1 MRKVYQPSLDDSWG
15 AVPIDNGGSSS
26 KKLPTAIQYLGL
38 LTNSSMGAE
47 HGSADLDANGKVKHI
62 NLPDSIISEVV
73 NVSGP
78 SSLKINQTGIYTITD
93 FDSAMNYVIAAIS
106 GIVTR
111 NGDTIT
117 YTADASPGNG
127 GFTLNGKAYI
137 IPVTYYSVVTPN
149 VTSPTN
155 GQSGLSGTV
164 NFSSNA
170 FAMEGGTD
178 THLVSDWQL
187 STQANFATL
196 VNSTSGDSGNKTSWT
211 VSNLNPNTSY
221 YVRVRYKG
229 VVSEYSDWSPVI
241 NFTTSVTFAPNPPMI
256 MTPSDGETGVAIA
269 PTIVAGP
276 FNSPGVDEHYSTD
289 WQISTDSIFSN
300 IISSATDDTLNKYVW
315 NVTGLSDLTQY
326 YIRARYKGSTYGYG
340 AWSATVGFVT
350 IQANSIN
357 TPSISSPANASD
369 GNSLSPSL
377 SSSVFSVTGG
387 SDTHQSSDWQIATD
401 SNFSNIVASVTG
413 DTVNKTTWSTVGLTL
428 NTTYYVRVRYKGANL
443 PYSAWSPTSQFSTI
457 HVNTPSITSPT
468 NAATGLMPAITL
480 TGSAFAVTGA
490 SDTHASST
498 WQIATD
504 SNFNTIVTEV
514 NNSST
519 YKISWTVNLNLNT
532 TYYARVRYNGTTYS
546 NSNWSNTVSFSTIAN
561 YTPNVPGITSPVA
574 AATNQGPMVSFTATA
589 FAMNGGNAT
598 HTSSDW
604 QIATDAGFT
613 TLVSSATGDTVNKTT
628 WTSASLAVNTTFYA
642 RVRYR
647 ASNGI
652 YSAWSTVLSFTTK
665 AVYVP
670 NSEEAIINRP
680 FVSGQVTAS
689 GFSFSVAID
698 QSGDRVVIGAYQS
711 DYKSINLTGTT
722 GTAYVYVRT
731 GSTWALE
738 QQLLKEL
745 IYIFDSYYQTNYN
758 VTSTSCGDEAFGT
771 SVDITP
777 DGTRIAV
784 GAPFYNH
791 CYQRYGGSERYY
803 NDVGRV
809 IIYTRS
815 GSSWTQ
821 EQILLNINDSTP
833 VFGYCVSISNA
844 GDRLLVGGP
853 NSYRSYVNEGQVN
866 YWTRS
871 GSVWTRQGSINLSD
885 PTGADM
891 KLGLSVAISGDGS
904 RAIVGIPGAAK
915 YRIFSLSATSGTL
928 EVTISG
934 TAGSQLGTVVDINGD
949 GTMAVGGAP
958 NFNSN
963 KGTVYLC
970 KRSGTTWSNIA
981 FTSPTASSPSG
992 DYFGTSVSL
1001 SADGQMLVVGAL
1013 HATRSGLGNTGSVYI
1028 LGYNSTTNQWSVIT
1042 EVTASD
1048 KIANGYYSR
1057 SARISADKS
1066 RMIVGNE
1073 IRNKCYIYS

>member
-78 SSLKINQTGIYTITD
+78 SSLKINQTGIYSITD

-178 THLVSDWQL
+178 THQVSDWQL

-241 NFTTSVTFAPNPPMI
+241 NFTTSATFAPNPPVI
-256 MTPSDGETGVAIA
+256 TTPSDGETGVAIA

-289 WQISTDSIFSN
+289 WQIATDSIFSN

-326 YIRARYKGSTYGYG
+326 YVRARYKGSTYGYG

-413 DTVNKTTWSTVGLTL
+413 DTINKTTWSTVGLTP

-514 NNSST
+514 SNSST
-519 YKISWTVNLNLNT
+519 YKTSWTVNLNLNT

-546 NSNWSNTVSFSTIAN
+546 NSNWSNTVSFSTVAN

-574 AATNQGPMVSFTATA
+574 AATNQGPLVSFTATA
-589 FAMNGGNAT
+589 FTMDGGNAT

-642 RVRYR
+642 RVRYL

-670 NSEEAIINRP
+670 NSEEAILTGPVIN
-680 FVSGQVTAS
+680 SGY
-689 GFSFSVAID
+689 GFDVDITND
-698 QSGDRVVIGAYQS
+698 GTRVVIGAYAANS
-711 DYKSINLTGTT
+711 RGYLEEG
-722 GTAYVYVRT
+722 AVYVYLKS
-731 GSTWALE
+731 GSTWTLE
-738 QQLLKEL
+738 ATLLNNV
-745 IYIFDSYYQTNYN
+745 YPQSYCGFGRSVAINDTG
-758 VTSTSCGDEAFGT
+758 SC
-771 SVDITP
+771 
-777 DGTRIAV
+777 IAV
-784 GAPFYNH
+784 GSYLFDDTNNNYAN
-791 CYQRYGGSERYY
+791 
-803 NDVGRV
+803 VGLLT
-809 IIYTRS
+809 IYKRS
-815 GSSWTQ
+815 GSTWNRVFYQQLSQ
-821 EQILLNINDSTP
+821 KNAVMGYSIDISDDGKHVLIGTP
-833 VFGYCVSISNA
+833 NFNYNSNPFTGFA
-844 GDRLLVGGP
+844 YYFYDYGNNQYTAYASLGLA
-853 NSYRSYVNEGQVN
+853 NYRSN
-866 YWTRS
+866 YY
-871 GSVWTRQGSINLSD
+871 
-885 PTGADM
+885 TGWD
-891 KLGLSVAISGDGS
+891 VAISGDGTRAVILS
-904 RAIVGIPGAAK
+904 RMGQAYV
-915 YRIFSLSATSGTL
+915 YRLNNGNSTL
-928 EVTISG
+928 ETTLTFTANSTEGPSVAINKTGDVISIG
-934 TAGSQLGTVVDINGD
+934 TPL
-949 GTMAVGGAP
+949 VGG
-958 NFNSN
+958 
-963 KGTVYLC
+963 GGRVIIWR
-970 KRSGTTWSNIA
+970 RSGTTWSNTPVILA
-981 FTSPTASSPSG
+981 PVNLVTG
-992 DYFGTSVSL
+992 DQFGTSVSFN
-1001 SADGQMLVVGAL
+1001 GTGTMLAVGAIG
-1013 HATRSGLGNTGSVYI
+1013 ATRSGYSNLGSVYI
-1028 LGYNSTTNQWSVIT
+1028 YTYNGTTWILNSEILPSIKADLT
-1042 EVTASD
+1042 YFGRKVTLNESG
-1048 KIANGYYSR
+1048 NSLV
-1057 SARISADKS
+1057 
-1066 RMIVGNE
+1066 VGNDVK
-1073 IRNKCYIYS
+1073 NKCYFYK

>member
-38 LTNSSMGAE
+38 LTNSSMGAA
-47 HGSADLDANGKVKHI
+47 HGSADLDANGKIKHV

-93 FDSAMNYVIAAIS
+93 FDSAMNYNIAAIS

-117 YTADASPGNG
+117 YTADTSPGNG

-178 THLVSDWQL
+178 THQVSDWQL

-196 VNSTSGDSGNKTSWT
+196 VNSASGDSGNKTSWT

-241 NFTTSVTFAPNPPMI
+241 NFTTSVTFAPNAPMI
-256 MTPSDGETGVAIA
+256 MTPIDGETGVAVA

-289 WQISTDSIFSN
+289 WQIATDSIFSN

-340 AWSATVGFVT
+340 AWSPTVGFVT

-357 TPSISSPANASD
+357 TPSIASPANASD

-413 DTVNKTTWSTVGLTL
+413 DTVNKTTWSTVGLIP

-504 SNFNTIVTEV
+504 SNFNTIVTEIS
-514 NNSST
+514 NSST
-519 YKISWTVNLNLNT
+519 YKTSWTVNLNLNT
-532 TYYARVRYNGTTYS
+532 TYYARVRYTGTTYS
-546 NSNWSNTVSFSTIAN
+546 NSNWSNTVSFSTVAN

-574 AATNQGPMVSFTATA
+574 AATNQGPLVSFTATA
-589 FAMNGGNAT
+589 FAMDGGNAT

-628 WTSASLAVNTTFYA
+628 WTSASLAVSTTFYA
-642 RVRYR
+642 RVRYL

-652 YSAWSTVLSFTTK
+652 YSAWSTTVSFTTK

-670 NSEEAIINRP
+670 NSEEAIIVGP
-680 FVSGQVTAS
+680 VTPYNSS
-689 GFSFSVAID
+689 GFGYYISID
-698 QSGDRVVIGAYQS
+698 QTGSRIAIGAY
-711 DYKSINLTGTT
+711 DTT
-722 GTAYVYVRT
+722 ISG
-731 GSTWALE
+731 
-738 QQLLKEL
+738 
-745 IYIFDSYYQTNYN
+745 QTKAGNTY
-758 VTSTSCGDEAFGT
+758 
-771 SVDITP
+771 
-777 DGTRIAV
+777 
-784 GAPFYNH
+784 
-791 CYQRYGGSERYY
+791 
-803 NDVGRV
+803 
-809 IIYTRS
+809 IYTRS
-815 GSSWTQ
+815 GNTWSLESQ
-821 EQILLNINDSTP
+821 LNIYTMGGAGAVSDIQAGRSVELTSDGTRCVIGCPGLGTYRGGAYVFVRSGTTWTSEQVLYTNTYGTANFGHGIAIND
-833 VFGYCVSISNA
+833 A
-844 GDRLLVGGP
+844 GNRILVGGP
-853 NSYRSYVNEGQVN
+853 NYTGTYTNQGIVAL
-866 YWTRS
+866 WT
-871 GSVWTRQGSINLSD
+871 
-885 PTGADM
+885 
-891 KLGLSVAISGDGS
+891 
-904 RAIVGIPGAAK
+904 
-915 YRIFSLSATSGTL
+915 
-928 EVTISG
+928 
-934 TAGSQLGTVVDINGD
+934 
-949 GTMAVGGAP
+949 
-958 NFNSN
+958 
-963 KGTVYLC
+963 
-970 KRSGTTWSNIA
+970 RSGTTWSR
-981 FTSPTASSPSG
+981 TATYTATGLNDSFLGQGLAISG
-992 DYFGTSVSL
+992 DGNRAVIGRPGADQFRIVTVGDYSIGLETTVSMGYYQAQLGYFVDINTDGSVVVGGAFAYSSNAGWVVISRRSGTTWTSVTITPSNTAADSYFGRGVSL
-1001 SADGQMLVVGAL
+1001 SSDGNMLVVGAMYADRQTL
-1013 HATRSGLGNTGSVYI
+1013 ANTGTVYI
-1028 LGYNSTTNQWSVIT
+1028 FVWNGTTWVQTS
-1042 EVTASD
+1042 EFQASD
-1048 KIANGYYSR
+1048 PAANSFYG
-1057 SARISADKS
+1057 RIVALSNDKS
-1066 RMIVGNE
+1066 RLLVGNE
-1073 IRNKCYIYS
+1073 IRNKCYVYK

>member
-38 LTNSSMGAE
+38 LTNSSMGTE

-178 THLVSDWQL
+178 THQVSDWQL

-241 NFTTSVTFAPNPPMI
+241 NFTTSATFAPNAPVI

-276 FNSPGVDEHYSTD
+276 FNSPGIDEHYSTD

-377 SSSVFSVTGG
+377 SSSVFTVTGG
-387 SDTHQSSDWQIATD
+387 SDTHQSTDWQIATD
-401 SNFSNIVASVTG
+401 SGFTNIVKSTTG
-413 DTVNKTTWSTVGLTL
+413 DTVNKTSWSVTGLTPGL
-428 NTTYYVRVRYKGANL
+428 IYYVRVRYKGAAL
-443 PYSAWSPTSQFSTI
+443 PYSAWSTTSHFGTI
-457 HVNTPSITSPT
+457 HLNTPSITSPT
-468 NAATGLMPAITL
+468 TGATGLMPSMTL
-480 TGSAFAVTGA
+480 SGSAFGVTGA

-504 SNFNTIVTEV
+504 PGFTNIAVESV
-514 NNSST
+514 NST
-519 YKISWTVNLNLNT
+519 TNKTSWTVNLNLNT
-532 TYYARVRYNGTTYS
+532 TYYARVRYTGTTYGT
-546 NSNWSNTVSFSTIAN
+546 SNWSSTISFSTVAN
-561 YTPNVPGITSPVA
+561 YSPNTPSITSPTGG
-574 AATNQGPMVSFTATA
+574 ATNQGPKVSFTSSA
-589 FAMNGGNAT
+589 FVMSGGTAT
-598 HTSSDW
+598 HTSTDW
-604 QIATDAGFT
+604 QVASDNGFATI
-613 TLVSSATGDTVNKTT
+613 VSSATDDTTNKVS
-628 WTSASLAVNTTFYA
+628 WTSGNLTVNTTFYA
-642 RVRYR
+642 RVRYK

-652 YSAWSTVLSFTTK
+652 YSAWSNVISFTTK
-665 AVYVP
+665 PTYLP
-670 NSEEAIINRP
+670 INEEAIISGGSSTTYG
-680 FVSGQVTAS
+680 VSMSMDDTGTRLVVGDDSLIYGYYNYGAVYIYSKAS
-689 GFSFSVAID
+689 GSWVLEAAF
-698 QSGDRVVIGAYQS
+698 
-711 DYKSINLTGTT
+711 TGYPANY
-722 GTAYVYVRT
+722 TA
-731 GSTWALE
+731 GG
-738 QQLLKEL
+738 
-745 IYIFDSYYQTNYN
+745 TNYIGTPAVGQPN
-758 VTSTSCGDEAFGT
+758 PVYSDQAFGNT
-771 SVDITP
+771 
-777 DGTRIAV
+777 
-784 GAPFYNH
+784 
-791 CYQRYGGSERYY
+791 
-803 NDVGRV
+803 
-809 IIYTRS
+809 
-815 GSSWTQ
+815 
-821 EQILLNINDSTP
+821 
-833 VFGYCVSISNA
+833 VS
-844 GDRLLVGGP
+844 
-853 NSYRSYVNEGQVN
+853 
-866 YWTRS
+866 
-871 GSVWTRQGSINLSD
+871 
-885 PTGADM
+885 
-891 KLGLSVAISGDGS
+891 ISGDGS
-904 RAIVGIPGAAK
+904 RIIIGAKQFQGYSGYSCGRVLILVRSGTTWTIEKQIYGNYNSSDQWGTNVCISKDGAFIAFSDRYAGGGYIVGRVI
-915 YRIFSLSATSGTL
+915 
-928 EVTISG
+928 
-934 TAGSQLGTVVDINGD
+934 
-949 GTMAVGGAP
+949 
-958 NFNSN
+958 
-963 KGTVYLC
+963 VYS
-970 KRSGTTWSNIA
+970 RSGTTWSLIVYNLGFSKVMQGTHADVGSDIKFSRDNSRIFIVEGYLGYVYVYALSGGTSYQYESTISLGYTRSYSKMTVNNDGSMFLIGITSANKVLMYSRSGTTWSLTTNFQAASPITGEA
-981 FTSPTASSPSG
+981 FGSSVSMNSSG
-992 DYFGTSVSL
+992 DTVL
-1001 SADGQMLVVGAL
+1001 VGAFK
-1013 HATRSGLGNTGSVYI
+1013 AVINGVQQGRAFIFTRSGN
-1028 LGYNSTTNQWSVIT
+1028 NWSQQAVIT
-1042 EVTASD
+1042 PAVQVAGNFGRIVEL
-1048 KIANGYYSR
+1048 ANDLSR
-1057 SARISADKS
+1057 AAITSNGTDYVSG
-1066 RMIVGNE
+1066 IVGKVYLE
-1073 IRNKCYIYS
+1073 F

>member
-38 LTNSSMGAE
+38 LTNSSMGAA
-47 HGSADLDANGKVKHI
+47 HGSADLDANGKIKHV

-93 FDSAMNYVIAAIS
+93 FDSAMNYIIAAIS

-117 YTADASPGNG
+117 YTADTSPGNG

-155 GQSGLSGTV
+155 GKSGLSGTV

-178 THLVSDWQL
+178 THQVSDWQL

-211 VSNLNPNTSY
+211 VSNLNPNTIY

-241 NFTTSVTFAPNPPMI
+241 NFTTSVTFAPNAPMI
-256 MTPSDGETGVAIA
+256 MTPIDGETGVAIA
-269 PTIVAGP
+269 PTIVVGP

-300 IISSATDDTLNKYVW
+300 IISSATDDTLNKYFW

-340 AWSATVGFVT
+340 AWSPTVGFVT

-357 TPSISSPANASD
+357 TPSIASPANASD

-413 DTVNKTTWSTVGLTL
+413 DTVNKTTWSTVGLIP

-480 TGSAFAVTGA
+480 TGSSFAVTGA

-504 SNFNTIVTEV
+504 SNFNTIVTEIS
-514 NNSST
+514 NSST
-519 YKISWTVNLNLNT
+519 YKTSWTVNLNLNT
-532 TYYARVRYNGTTYS
+532 TYYARVRYTGTTYS
-546 NSNWSNTVSFSTIAN
+546 NSNWSNTVSFSTVAN

-574 AATNQGPMVSFTATA
+574 AATNQGPLVSFTATA
-589 FAMNGGNAT
+589 FAMDGGNAT

-628 WTSASLAVNTTFYA
+628 WTSASLAVSTTFYA
-642 RVRYR
+642 RVRYL

-652 YSAWSTVLSFTTK
+652 YSAWSTTVSFTTK

-670 NSEEAIINRP
+670 NSEEAIIVGP
-680 FVSGQVTAS
+680 VTPYNSLAFGYYIS
-689 GFSFSVAID
+689 ID
-698 QSGDRVVIGAYQS
+698 QTGSRIAIGACYTTIS
-711 DYKSINLTGTT
+711 D
-722 GTAYVYVRT
+722 
-731 GSTWALE
+731 
-738 QQLLKEL
+738 
-745 IYIFDSYYQTNYN
+745 QTKAGNTY
-758 VTSTSCGDEAFGT
+758 
-771 SVDITP
+771 
-777 DGTRIAV
+777 
-784 GAPFYNH
+784 
-791 CYQRYGGSERYY
+791 
-803 NDVGRV
+803 
-809 IIYTRS
+809 IYTRS
-815 GSSWTQ
+815 GNTWSLES
-821 EQILLNINDSTP
+821 ELNIYTMGGAGAVSDIQAGRSVELTSDGTRCVIGCPGLGTYRGGAYVFVRSGTTWTSEQVLYTNAYGTANFGHGIAIND
-833 VFGYCVSISNA
+833 A
-844 GDRLLVGGP
+844 GNRILVGGP
-853 NSYRSYVNEGQVN
+853 NYTGTYTNQGIVAL
-866 YWTRS
+866 WT
-871 GSVWTRQGSINLSD
+871 
-885 PTGADM
+885 
-891 KLGLSVAISGDGS
+891 
-904 RAIVGIPGAAK
+904 
-915 YRIFSLSATSGTL
+915 
-928 EVTISG
+928 
-934 TAGSQLGTVVDINGD
+934 
-949 GTMAVGGAP
+949 
-958 NFNSN
+958 
-963 KGTVYLC
+963 
-970 KRSGTTWSNIA
+970 RSGTTWSR
-981 FTSPTASSPSG
+981 TASYTATGLNDSFLGQGLAISG
-992 DYFGTSVSL
+992 DGNRAVIGRPGADQFRIVTVGDYSIGLETTVSMGYYQAQLGYFVDINTDGSVVVGGAFAYSSNAGWVVISRRSGTTWTSVTITPSNTAADSYFGRGVSL
-1001 SADGQMLVVGAL
+1001 SSDGNMLVVGAMYADRQTL
-1013 HATRSGLGNTGSVYI
+1013 ANTGTVYI
-1028 LGYNSTTNQWSVIT
+1028 FVWNGTTWVQTS
-1042 EVTASD
+1042 EFQASD
-1048 KIANGYYSR
+1048 PAANSFYG
-1057 SARISADKS
+1057 RIVALSNDKS
-1066 RMIVGNE
+1066 RLLVGNE
-1073 IRNKCYIYS
+1073 IRNKCYVYK